1 MEEEEKEEEENQYDS
16 CDTCL
21 QLFESLPLSAFRHH
35 LFLPHKLPLLQLL
48 SYIAL
53 LYSKE

>member
-16 CDTCL
+16 CNTCL
-21 QLFESLPLSAFRHH
+21 QLFEPLPLSAFRHH

-53 LYSKE
+53 LHSKE